1 MSSVSDDRT
10 FTEWEHRMVVNV
22 GRKVGYQWNIECDDV
37 ISELM
42 LWAHESWKY
51 VTRYRSDKR
60 GKQKLM
66 ASLYRKANKYA
77 RAEHQAKMI
86 HYQFDKEQ
94 TENVYTDRQV
104 ETGLVVMFM
113 PSDTKSEYDED
124 MWSLVADVS
133 GVYASLRSEDK
144 SLLAWKKRA
153 TLRTSL
159 RTCLSQRQSV
169 SRLGLPHRSAC
180 GSILSGNARAGTAA
194 LIWAP
199 VGMHPSLQQAQE
211 L

>member
-144 SLLAWKKRA
+144 SLLAWKYAKLQGWDEISGRLSTTPDAARMRVRRLVEKIRA
-153 TLRTSL
+153 RASTDK
-159 RTCLSQRQSV
+159 V
-169 SRLGLPHRSAC
+169 SR
-180 GSILSGNARAGTAA
+180 I
-194 LIWAP
+194 
-199 VGMHPSLQQAQE
+199 ME
-211 L
+211 